1 MSTTSHS
8 NKKWLTLAI
17 LCLGALMIVLDTT
30 IVNVALPSIKAS
42 LGFSDTSLAW
52 VVNAYMLT
60 FGGFLLLG
68 GRLSD
73 IYGQRKFFLVGITIF
88 TIASLLCGLAQSQL
102 FLIIARAIQGLGGAL
117 VTSIALSLIMN
128 LFTET
133 NERAKAMGVYGFVSA
148 GGGSIGVLL
157 GGIITSTLNWN
168 WIFLVNIPVGIA
180 VFALCMFLL
189 PEYKDEKTKHHLDVW
204 GAVTITSALLLAV
217 YAIIN
222 GNAAGWTSLQTLS
235 LLGISAVLIGI
246 FIFIER
252 KVHSPLMPLHLFNK
266 KTIAASNVIAM
277 LWAAAMFSW
286 FFLSALY
293 LQLVLGYDPLHV
305 GLSFLPGNTIM
316 ALLSLGIS
324 AKIVIKFGI
333 KKPLAVGMGLVALGL
348 LLLARAPVGG
358 EYFIHV
364 FPSMVLLGI
373 GGGIAFNP
381 LLLAAMSEVTP
392 AESGLVSGMINTA
405 FMMGG
410 PLGLALLASVADSR
424 THHALSLGMSQLASL
439 VSGYHG
445 SFVVG
450 GCFAI
455 AAALLALAF
464 FPNYSDNN
472 QKAGPSIH

>member
-1 MSTTSHS
+1 MHSTS

-52 VVNAYMLT
+52 IVNAYMLT

-68 GRLSD
+68 GRLGD
-73 IYGQRKFFLVGITIF
+73 IFGQRKFFLIGIGIF
-88 TIASLLCGLAQSQL
+88 TAASLLCGLAHTQL

-117 VTSIALSLIMN
+117 VASIALSLIMN
-128 LFTET
+128 LFTEPA
-133 NERAKAMGVYGFVSA
+133 ERAKAMGVYGFVSA

-157 GGIITSTLNWN
+157 GGIITSTLSWN

-180 VFALCMFLL
+180 VAILCLVLL
-189 PEYKDEKTKHHLDVW
+189 PEYKDNQQKHHLDIA
-204 GAVTITSALLLAV
+204 GAVTVTSALLLAV

-222 GNAAGWTSLQTLS
+222 GNVVGWLSPQTL
-235 LLGISAVLIGI
+235 LMLGASVVLFMI
-246 FIFIER
+246 FIFVES
-252 KVHSPLMPLHLFNK
+252 KVHSPLMPLHLFKK

-333 KKPLAVGMGLVALGL
+333 KRPLAVGMGLVAVGL
-348 LLLARAPVGG
+348 LLLSRAPVGG

-392 AESGLVSGMINTA
+392 HESGLVSGMINTA

-424 THHALSLGMSQLASL
+424 THHAIAVGMTHLKSL
-439 VSGYHG
+439 VSGYHA
-445 SFVVG
+445 SFIVG
-450 GCFAI
+450 TCFAVL
-455 AAALLALAF
+455 AAILALAF
-464 FPNYSDNN
+464 LPTYSD
-472 QKAGPSIH
+472 APADASHGMM